1 MTEASTILNPWIFLT
16 ERSGSTTP
24 QLAPLGDIEEVPT
37 GCNPDTVIFRS
48 CLSISAS
55 VVTLVNG
62 SIMPVMTS
70 RKTGALENLRAA
82 LKPSRAAT
90 MSNSAV
96 KNPKSIMGSANGSFD
111 PMDIVPPQAFLNFPP
126 EFMQVDLRDAGLTRR
141 TVMIYAA
148 GENFKPHYY
157 MSPIL

>member
-24 QLAPLGDIEEVPT
+24 QLAPLGDIESVPT
-37 GCNPDTVIFRS
+37 KCSPDTVIFRS

-62 SIMPVMTS
+62 SIMSVIMS
-70 RKTGALENLRAA
+70 WKTGALEKVRTL

-90 MSNSAV
+90 MSNSSV
-96 KNPKSIMGSANGSFD
+96 KNPKSIMGSSNGSFD
-111 PMDIVPPQAFLNFPP
+111 PMDIVPPQVVLNSIFH
-126 EFMQVDLRDAGLTRR
+126 LNLS
-141 TVMIYAA
+141 
-148 GENFKPHYY
+148 K
-157 MSPIL
+157 